1 MAKLNS
7 IELAT
12 DIVRS
17 FVANNSVPRGDLPA
31 LIQAI
36 HAAVKTLAEGGD
48 AAAVIIEPAAPAV
61 SIRKSLTP
69 DYLICLEDG
78 KRFKSLRRHLTTL
91 GMTPEQYREKWN
103 LPSTYP
109 MVAPNYAAQR
119 SAMAKAIG
127 LGQLRGKPIASP
139 PASVETIEAVG
150 VEPTNDKAI
159 ESGSPAPVSVP
170 KRKAK
175 AKAKS
180 KIEATEATPAGAV
193 ERKRG
198 RPRKATT

>member
-7 IELAT
+7 IELTT

-17 FVANNSVPRGDLPA
+17 FVAGNSLPRGDLPA
-31 LIQAI
+31 LIQSV
-36 HAAVKTLAEGGD
+36 HAAVNRLAEGG
-48 AAAVIIEPAAPAV
+48 APAPVVVEPPAPAV

-78 KRFKSLRRHLTTL
+78 KRFKSLRRHLATL
-91 GMTPEQYREKWN
+91 GLTPEQYREKWN

-127 LGQLRGKPIASP
+127 LGQLRGKPAAYPVASSEP
-139 PASVETIEAVG
+139 SEAVTL
-150 VEPTNDKAI
+150 EPANDSAI
-159 ESGSPAPVSVP
+159 ASGSPEPASAP

-175 AKAKS
+175 AKS
-180 KIEATEATPAGAV
+180 EASEAAPAAAG

-198 RPRKATT
+198 RPRKVTT

>member
-1 MAKLNS
+1 VAKLNS
-7 IELAT
+7 IELTT

-17 FVANNSVPRGDLPA
+17 FVASNSLPRSDLPA
-31 LIQAI
+31 LFQSV
-36 HAAVKTLAEGGD
+36 HATVKTLAEGGEP
-48 AAAVIIEPAAPAV
+48 AAAAIEPAAPAV

-69 DYLICLEDG
+69 DYLICLDDG
-78 KRFKSLRRHLTTL
+78 KQFKSLRRHLATL

-127 LGQLRGKPIASP
+127 LGQLRGKPVVAP
-139 PASVETIEAVG
+139 PASVEAIEAAA
-150 VEPTNDKAI
+150 VEPTNERAN
-159 ESGSPAPVSVP
+159 ESGSPEPASVP

-175 AKAKS
+175 G
-180 KIEATEATPAGAV
+180 KIEATEATPGAAV

-198 RPRKATT
+198 RPRKTPA